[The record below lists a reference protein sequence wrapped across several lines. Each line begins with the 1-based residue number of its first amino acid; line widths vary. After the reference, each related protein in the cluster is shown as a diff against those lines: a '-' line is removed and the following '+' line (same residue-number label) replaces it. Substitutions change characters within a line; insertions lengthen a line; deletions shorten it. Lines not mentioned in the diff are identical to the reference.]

1 MAHSFKDIL
10 ERARLGGTKRL
21 VIPCPEE
28 KDVLLL
34 SEASAARLTSPC
46 FVGDKDAIKN
56 IVDESPLAEKEYEI
70 VKENDPQLA
79 LSRALEILHGHD
91 GDILMQGGIPA
102 QMVLHALH
110 DKSRGMLPK
119 GSIMSFVSVFPLLKG
134 EKLILVTDTYINS
147 HPSVAEKQ
155 QILTNCL
162 KLARILGIEA
172 PKVAVLA
179 AIEQVNPGI
188 PSTLSAAI
196 LSKMSERRQFGDAI
210 VEGPLDIDCALSRTA
225 AERKGVKSIVTG
237 DADIYLVPE
246 IDTGYLMAE
255 ALVFFGRM
263 QMAGV
268 VMGTI
273 KPVILNLPF
282 VSKGDRLVQ
291 IALACLLSKDGGSR
305 G

>member
-1 MAHSFKDIL
+1 
-10 ERARLGGTKRL
+10 
-21 VIPCPEE
+21 
-28 KDVLLL
+28 
-34 SEASAARLTSPC
+34 
-46 FVGDKDAIKN
+46 
-56 IVDESPLAEKEYEI
+56 
-70 VKENDPQLA
+70 
-79 LSRALEILHGHD
+79 
-91 GDILMQGGIPA
+91 
-102 QMVLHALH
+102 
-110 DKSRGMLPK
+110 
-119 GSIMSFVSVFPLLKG
+119 
-134 EKLILVTDTYINS
+134 
-147 HPSVAEKQ
+147 
-155 QILTNCL
+155 
-162 KLARILGIEA
+162 
-172 PKVAVLA
+172 
-179 AIEQVNPGI
+179 
-188 PSTLSAAI
+188 
-196 LSKMSERRQFGDAI
+196 
-210 VEGPLDIDCALSRTA
+210 IDCALSRTA